1 MYKNTFNISNDI
13 RIRRLYLG
21 LAGDAK
27 PHGEGVCELRQP
39 PRRRTTAKKS
49 GVYSQNPSVMRGSER
64 LTNRLSALE
73 GLFLTGLKRLNK

>member
-49 GVYSQNPSVMRGSER
+49 GVYSQKTCVVRGSDHLTYR
-64 LTNRLSALE
+64 LNASK
-73 GLFLTGLKRLNK
+73 GLFLAGQKRSYK